1 MKDAQLGELDLSSF
15 ILKLHVEEE
24 ACGQGTLQGESITT
38 AHTTQT
44 STEAISVDWLTVEQ

>member
-44 STEAISVDWLTVEQ
+44 STEAISVDRLTVEQ